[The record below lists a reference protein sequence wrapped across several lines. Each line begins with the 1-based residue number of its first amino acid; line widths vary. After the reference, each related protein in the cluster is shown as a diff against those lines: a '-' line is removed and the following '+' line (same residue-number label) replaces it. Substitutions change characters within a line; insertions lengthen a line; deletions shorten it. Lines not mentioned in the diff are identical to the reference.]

1 MKNICIY
8 TLGRSGSN
16 YLRSFI
22 ERPEYILMNEPFTLS
37 SQSNA
42 AQFLMGIALLYQN
55 NKINLSYLKDLTAIA
70 LESQSSMNTIISTK
84 LLDAKLLKLWFIE
97 LQKQTMSQS
106 ILWKFMSWYDDIFSL
121 DICTIFDSID
131 YLVLNYRKNILKQ
144 WISLIKAKQTGEWIT
159 ENKSINYN
167 TKIVWNKTNYL
178 YFVDYTEKNHQLM
191 KINFDKFNK
200 NKTIICYE
208 NLSKADR
215 GGYSYLY
222 NKFQE
227 ADISLPIN
235 HAVSI
240 QRQSNPNQSLEDN
253 FLNLQDFLDD
263 YSSIEN
269 KIFTSVNFE

>member
-22 ERPEYILMNEPFTLS
+22 ERPDYILMNEPFTLS
-37 SQSNA
+37 SRPNA

-55 NKINLSYLKDLTAIA
+55 NKINLSHLKELITLA
-70 LESQSSMNTIISTK
+70 LESQDRHESIKTK
-84 LLDAKLLKLWFIE
+84 LLDDKLLKLWFE
-97 LQKQTMSQS
+97 ETQTTPKNT
-106 ILWKFMSWYDDIFSL
+106 LWKFMSWYNDILNL
-121 DICTIFDSID
+121 DICNMFDSID
-131 YLVLNYRKNILKQ
+131 YLILNYRKNILKQ
-144 WISLIKAKQTGEWIT
+144 WISAIKARQTGEWIT
-159 ENKSINYN
+159 ENKSINHN

-178 YFVDYTEKNHQLM
+178 YFVDYIEKNHQLM

-208 NLSKADR
+208 NLSQEDE
-215 GGYSYLY
+215 GGYAYLH

-235 HAVSI
+235 YAVSI
-240 QRQSNPNQSLEDN
+240 QRQSDPNQSLKDN
-253 FLNLQDFLDD
+253 FLNPQDFLDD

-269 KIFTSVNFE
+269 KIFTSVAFE